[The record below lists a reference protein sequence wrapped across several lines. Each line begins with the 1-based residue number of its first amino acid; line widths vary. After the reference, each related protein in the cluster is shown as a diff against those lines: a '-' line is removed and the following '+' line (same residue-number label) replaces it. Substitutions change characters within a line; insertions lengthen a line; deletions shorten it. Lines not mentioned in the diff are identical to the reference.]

1 MTKIIIVDYSLD
13 IVIAIINN
21 DYFEQIYAL
30 FEAAWRF
37 YIKYILKK
45 AENTLPE
52 LLLLFYS
59 IEPQMSTIHWFG
71 FFFKQK
77 KVQLCIA

>member
-1 MTKIIIVDYSLD
+1 MTKIIIVDYSLE
-13 IVIAIINN
+13 IVIAIILNR
-21 DYFEQIYAL
+21 FMPL
-30 FEAAWRF
+30 FEAACHIF
-37 YIKYILKK
+37 IYIFIYIYIYIYK

-77 KVQLCIA
+77 R